1 MDPCAYCFA
10 YPHQCEKMCADKRQ
24 YINEVDESTPL
35 IKRQPWKKKRAFSNQ
50 YNKNGIRR
58 S

>member
-1 MDPCAYCFA
+1 MDPCRVCCD
-10 YPHQCEKMCADKRQ
+10 YPMQCIEMCPNKRQ
-24 YINEVDESTPL
+24 YISEFDEDTKVV
-35 IKRQPWKKKRAFSNQ
+35 KRQPWKKKRVFSNQ

>member
-10 YPHQCEKMCADKRQ
+10 YPRQCENMCEDKRQ
-24 YINEVDESTPL
+24 YINEFDEDTKVV
-35 IKRQPWKKKRAFSNQ
+35 KRQPWKKKRVFSNQ

>member
-10 YPHQCEKMCADKRQ
+10 YPHQCEKMCEDKRQ
-24 YINEVDESTPL
+24 YINEFDEDTKVV
-35 IKRQPWKKKRAFSNQ
+35 KRQPWKKKRVFSNDF
-50 YNKNGIRR
+50 NKNGIRR